1 MMEYKR
7 LGSTDM
13 KVSTLCLGTMTFG
26 EQNTEADAHAQL
38 DMAIAYGVNFIDTAE
53 MYPVAPR
60 AATQG
65 RTESYVGS
73 WLKNQQRDKLIVATK
88 ITGPSRGFEWIRG
101 GPRINRENVQAAI
114 EGSLVRLQTDYVD
127 LYQIHWPDRY
137 VPMFGGSSY
146 DVNQE
151 YEAEPILKQLEALA
165 ELVTSG
171 KVRYIGL
178 SNETPWGLSEFVRLA
193 KQFNLPCVA
202 TIQNAYHLMNRTF
215 EAGLAEVCGHED
227 VGLLAYSS
235 LAFGHLTGK
244 YLDDPQAKGRITLFP
259 SFGQRYDKINVAEA
273 TQAYVNIAREAGLS
287 PAQMALAFARTRWF
301 THSVILGATNLAQLK
316 ENLDSSDLELSA
328 EVLEQIEA
336 VHKRYPNPAP

>member
-1 MMEYKR
+1 MEYKR

-26 EQNTEADAHAQL
+26 EQNTESDAHAQL
-38 DMAIAYGVNFIDTAE
+38 DMAIGCGVNFIDTAE

-88 ITGPSRGFEWIRG
+88 ITGPSRGFDWIRG
-101 GPRINRENVQAAI
+101 GPRVNRENFLAAI
-114 EGSLVRLQTDYVD
+114 EGSLARLQTDYVD

-165 ELVTSG
+165 ELVRSG
-171 KVRYIGL
+171 KIRYIGL
-178 SNETPWGLSEFVRLA
+178 SNETPWGVSEFVRLA
-193 KQFNLPCVA
+193 KQFNLPCVV

-215 EAGLAEVCGHED
+215 EAGLAEVCAHED

-259 SFGQRYDKINVAEA
+259 AFGQRYAKVNVAEA
-273 TQAYVNIAREAGLS
+273 TQAYVNIAREAELS
-287 PAQMALAFARTRWF
+287 PAQMALVFARTRWF
-301 THSVILGATNLAQLK
+301 THSVILGASNLAQLK
-316 ENLDSSDLELSA
+316 ENLDSGELELSA